1 MNIGKSM
8 STLKNN
14 QYIRLLYLLAVASL
28 SFFSVHTF
36 AQKLSQQDIGSVNS
50 TVYES
55 LVKENSVKFVRKT
68 KEGNISSCDLEYQ
81 YAYRDFNAKKGAP
94 VLVQGAFSFMY
105 NKGKNPG
112 FLFKLAPA
120 VGDVTTQKWTI
131 VTPPYADVFANGKS
145 IKQFIVA
152 DFLCE
157 NNGKCIAYS
166 DKDGGM
172 ANILFDKVPF
182 DIEIKFSLSKGGID
196 NSFTLTSLLPK
207 DKYIVQAADFM
218 NCNVEII
225 NKISSDIQEMTKK
238 K

>member
-1 MNIGKSM
+1 M
-8 STLKNN
+8 SRRKNN
-14 QYIRLLYLLAVASL
+14 QLQAFYGLVAVTLL
-28 SFFSVHTF
+28 SFFSITSF
-36 AQKLSQQDIGSVNS
+36 AQKLSQQDIGQVNN

-120 VGDVTTQKWTI
+120 VGDVTTQKWAI

-152 DFLCE
+152 DFVCE

-196 NSFTLTSLLPK
+196 NSFALSSLLPK
-207 DKYIVQAADFM
+207 DKYIVQAAEFM
-218 NCNVEII
+218 SCNLEII
-225 NKISSDIQEMTKK
+225 NKISSDLQEMTKK

>member
-1 MNIGKSM
+1 MNK
-8 STLKNN
+8 LKNN
-14 QYIRLLYLLAVASL
+14 QYKRSLYLVAITFLSL
-28 SFFSVHTF
+28 FSITSF
-36 AQKLSQQDIGSVNS
+36 AQKLSQQDIGQVNN

-68 KEGNISSCDLEYQ
+68 KEGTISSCDLEYQ
-81 YAYRDFNAKKGAP
+81 YAYRDFNAKGGAP

-131 VTPPYADVFANGKS
+131 ITPPYADVFASGKS

-152 DFLCE
+152 DFVCE

-166 DKDGGM
+166 DKEGTM
-172 ANILFDKVPF
+172 ATILFDKVPF
-182 DIEIKFSLSKGGID
+182 DIEIKFSLSKGGVD
-196 NSFTLTSLLPK
+196 NSFTLSSLLPK
-207 DKYIVQAADFM
+207 DKYIAQAAEFM

-225 NKISSDIQEMTKK
+225 NKISSDIKEMTKK